1 MPCGGEGK
9 GAGVG
14 MKLAGAHF
22 SRTLR
27 EVGHPATSIHRQ
39 VGGERIGHT
48 IARVGSGDDHRGG

>member
-1 MPCGGEGK
+1 
-9 GAGVG
+9 

-27 EVGHPATSIHRQ
+27 EVGHPATLIHRQ
-39 VGGERIGHT
+39 VGGERIGHA